1 MAIDTAKDD
10 AIVGVRAHR
19 VVNRDDTKEER
30 PPPNDGKEMD
40 PCAPL
45 LDLVDTAFLRYNP
58 WKELTIDKLLYF
70 KFLIVHPDYRGRNIA
85 ARMTEFTF
93 DFMRREKIPVAF
105 VLATSVYSQAVFKK
119 TGFQVVDEI
128 KYEDYKVNG
137 QRVFS
142 PAPIHTG
149 CATLIKWV

>member
-19 VVNRDDTKEER
+19 VVNRDDPKEER
-30 PPPNDGKEMD
+30 PPPNDEKEMD